1 MLATVPKKKRNRVK
15 PRNQDLPKLASLKD
29 CNQVNPIA
37 FIGSSM
43 VDGGSTGEVHTLRK
57 FVFEPRAVEL
67 PKTITIDLSVASDI
81 YYNRKPTGPE
91 GEGVYYSHEEH
102 LVRSTVGVH
111 TYLEWCDSLHITPGE
126 IDDFLTFEEQLL
138 VTCFILYNLNPFKY
152 LPAPVGQMTL
162 GDTCFKH
169 RERGMQEI
177 HTTIIFTGNV
187 RYPWDADVY
196 EPCFFTATV
205 TKASSSTTTC
215 LFPDSSDDDV
225 EEELQSSPSVVDI
238 EQSVAMNTVALIPSS
253 TIILRDGTYFDHYS
267 CTPSVTRPLSTS
279 INCRHL
285 LDGRLIMFF
294 DPDYVYVH
302 DKKCVTLPA
311 L

>member
-1 MLATVPKKKRNRVK
+1 
-15 PRNQDLPKLASLKD
+15 
-29 CNQVNPIA
+29 
-37 FIGSSM
+37 
-43 VDGGSTGEVHTLRK
+43 
-57 FVFEPRAVEL
+57 
-67 PKTITIDLSVASDI
+67 
-81 YYNRKPTGPE
+81 
-91 GEGVYYSHEEH
+91 
-102 LVRSTVGVH
+102 
-111 TYLEWCDSLHITPGE
+111 
-126 IDDFLTFEEQLL
+126 LTFEEQLL

-205 TKASSSTTTC
+205 TEPLSATPC
-215 LFPDSSDDDV
+215 LFPDSSDDEDV
-225 EEELQSSPSVVDI
+225 CVEDDLPIVPSVASD
-238 EQSVAMNTVALIPSS
+238 TGALIASS

-267 CTPSVTRPLSTS
+267 CTPSVTRPLSAS
-279 INCRHL
+279 IDCRHL

-294 DPDYVYVH
+294 DPDYVYV
-302 DKKCVTLPA
+302 DEKKCVTLPA